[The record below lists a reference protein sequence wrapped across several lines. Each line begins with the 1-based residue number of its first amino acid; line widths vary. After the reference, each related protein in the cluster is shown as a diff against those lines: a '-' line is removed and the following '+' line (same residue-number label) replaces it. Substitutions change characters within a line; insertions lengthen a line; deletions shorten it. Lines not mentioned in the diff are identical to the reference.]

1 MVWEKLNSMAAR
13 SGILPERHRR
23 TGRSPVVPHGLQ
35 AVGQRRQRS
44 EIGVALPLAVVVGTA
59 RGEEAELARAF
70 RELVVLLRRVGAGHD
85 LDARP
90 AAILELCEEFPHL
103 GPFVL
108 VAPRDR
114 KS

>member
-44 EIGVALPLAVVVGTA
+44 EIGVALPPAGVVGTA

-70 RELVVLLRRVGAGHD
+70 RELVVLLQRGGAGHD
-85 LDARP
+85 LDAP
-90 AAILELCEEFPHL
+90 PPAILQLCEELPQL
-103 GPFVL
+103 RPFLL
-108 VAPRDR
+108 V
-114 KS
+114 